1 MTTMI
6 DQLQIEHKTMYSAC
20 KSNAS
25 NFFCNFTL
33 QKSKVLFFFF
43 LEEYLDGKGWGKEY
57 FI

>member
-1 MTTMI
+1 MI

-43 LEEYLDGKGWGKEY
+43 LEEYLDRKGWGKEY